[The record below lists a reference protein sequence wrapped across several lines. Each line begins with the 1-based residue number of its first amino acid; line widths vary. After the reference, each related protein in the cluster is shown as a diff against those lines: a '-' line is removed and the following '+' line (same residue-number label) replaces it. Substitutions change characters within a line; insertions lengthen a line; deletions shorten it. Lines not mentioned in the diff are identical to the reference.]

1 MLEETRYLTARFAN
15 EHRKFGLQTRAR
27 ICRKPGYRSSW
38 SVNFLTLMFDLYL
51 KRTDVSPSIETFI
64 VFGDVHRIISG
75 IIRREG
81 TSIVQRR
88 CKFLKRAI

>member
-1 MLEETRYLTARFAN
+1 
-15 EHRKFGLQTRAR
+15 
-27 ICRKPGYRSSW
+27 
-38 SVNFLTLMFDLYL
+38 MFDLYL

-64 VFGDVHRIISG
+64 VFRDVHRIISG